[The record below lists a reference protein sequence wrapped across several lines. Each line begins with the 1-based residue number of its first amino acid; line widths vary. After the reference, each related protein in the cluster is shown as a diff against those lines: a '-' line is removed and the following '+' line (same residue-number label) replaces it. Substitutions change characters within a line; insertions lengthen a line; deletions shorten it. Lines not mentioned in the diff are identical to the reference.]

1 MSIIRKTKSVRLILS
16 AFNDNK
22 DAISIVELINKF
34 NKKMNKT
41 TVYRVLE
48 RLEKSNILH
57 SFVGKD
63 GLKRY
68 AKGGKDSNS
77 KKILNSHPHFLCEDC
92 GTSSCIPIDI
102 IIPSIPNYTI
112 KTSEHL
118 LIGQCKNCLS

>member
-1 MSIIRKTKSVRLILS
+1 MSILRKTKSVRLILS

-63 GLKRY
+63 GVKRY
-68 AKGGKDSNS
+68 AKGEKNSNS
-77 KKILNSHPHFLCEDC
+77 KKIFNTHPHFLCEDC

>member
-48 RLEKSNILH
+48 RLEKSSILH

>member
-1 MSIIRKTKSVRLILS
+1 MSILRKTKSVRLILS

-63 GLKRY
+63 GLKL
-68 AKGGKDSNS
+68 S
-77 KKILNSHPHFLCEDC
+77 
-92 GTSSCIPIDI
+92 
-102 IIPSIPNYTI
+102 
-112 KTSEHL
+112 
-118 LIGQCKNCLS
+118 LIHI

>member
-1 MSIIRKTKSVRLILS
+1 MSILRKTKSVRLILS

-68 AKGGKDSNS
+68 AKGEKNSNS
-77 KKILNSHPHFLCEDC
+77 KKILNTHPHFLCEDC

>member
-48 RLEKSNILH
+48 RLEKSSILH

-68 AKGGKDSNS
+68 AKGGKNSNS

>member
-1 MSIIRKTKSVRLILS
+1 MSILRKTKSVRLILS

-68 AKGGKDSNS
+68 AKGEKNSNS

-92 GTSSCIPIDI
+92 GSSSCIPIDI

>member
-48 RLEKSNILH
+48 RLEKSSILH
-57 SFVGKD
+57 SFAGKD

-68 AKGGKDSNS
+68 AKGGKNSNS

>member
-1 MSIIRKTKSVRLILS
+1 MSILRKTKSVRLILS

-68 AKGGKDSNS
+68 AKGKKNSNS
-77 KKILNSHPHFLCEDC
+77 KKISNTHPHFLCEDC
-92 GTSSCIPIDI
+92 GTSTCIPIDI